1 MAKMIKITLT
11 KSTIGASPK
20 QRKVV
25 EALGL
30 RKMHHSVELADTP
43 QTRGAVAKVSHLVT
57 VEELQEVHL
66 DEIT

>member
-1 MAKMIKITLT
+1 MVKTVKITLT

-30 RKMHHSVELADTP
+30 KKMHHSVELADTP
-43 QTRGAVAKVSHLVT
+43 ATRGAVKKVEHLVT
-57 VEELQEVHL
+57 VEEL
-66 DEIT
+66 

>member
-30 RKMHHSVELADTP
+30 KKMHHSVELSDTP

-57 VEELQEVHL
+57 VEE
-66 DEIT
+66 I

>member
-20 QRKVV
+20 QKKVV

-43 QTRGAVAKVSHLVT
+43 QPRGAVAKVSHLVT
-57 VEELQEVHL
+57 VEEL
-66 DEIT
+66 

>member
-20 QRKVV
+20 QKKVV

-30 RKMHHSVELADTP
+30 KKMHQSVELADIP
-43 QTRGAVAKVSHLVT
+43 QTRGAIAKVSHLLT
-57 VEELQEVHL
+57 VEEL
-66 DEIT
+66 

>member
-1 MAKMIKITLT
+1 MAKMLKITLT

-30 RKMHHSVELADTP
+30 KKVNNSVELIDSP
-43 QTRGAVAKVSHLVT
+43 VTRGAVNKVAHLLT
-57 VEELQEVHL
+57 VEEL
-66 DEIT
+66 

>member
-1 MAKMIKITLT
+1 MAKMVKVTLT

-30 RKMHHSVELADTP
+30 KKMHQSVELVDSEV
-43 QTRGAVAKVSHLVT
+43 TRGAVNKVAHLVT
-57 VEELQEVHL
+57 LEEL
-66 DEIT
+66 